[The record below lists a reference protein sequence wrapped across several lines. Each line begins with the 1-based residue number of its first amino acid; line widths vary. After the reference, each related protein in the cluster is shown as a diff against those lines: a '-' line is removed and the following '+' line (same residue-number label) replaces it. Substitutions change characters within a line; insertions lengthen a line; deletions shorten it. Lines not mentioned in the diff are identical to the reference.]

1 MLPHQG
7 SKRLKRSKVDKRHR
21 SETPMLEDKPTLQL
35 AKLKSHRKHHGEHSS
50 DDLVGGNDSQASKD
64 KDTLLQIA
72 SSSSSSQAC
81 RSGTLPLL
89 EDTRV
94 GHIFSDMA
102 HISVIKPACLCAFT
116 FSVKI
121 ARYNVL
127 QNLKRLVVCR

>member
-1 MLPHQG
+1 
-7 SKRLKRSKVDKRHR
+7 
-21 SETPMLEDKPTLQL
+21 MLEDKPTLQL

-81 RSGTLPLL
+81 RSGALPLL

-121 ARYNVL
+121 ARYKSCYMTCCKTYKGWLCVDDEPKARHSL
-127 QNLKRLVVCR
+127 FQ